1 MTNMRRTGP
10 FIERKASRFW
20 DYGIEFFFLLF
31 NLYFTICPAGHLINF
46 SSLIGNQMARMWI
59 KRSKHEISTQSIF
72 NILFTVICINII
84 IYNFDRRKQVYLDIF
99 LQQI

>member
-10 FIERKASRFW
+10 FIEHKASRFW